1 MGETATGEGKFDCC
15 RSTKSGICRQ
25 VDPLPGLA
33 SNEAVAPTTC
43 LITFYIARR
52 MSAFL
57 LFHGQFGQY
66 TCRSC
71 LTRLS
76 KNTKRYSSSAS
87 SQSQLRR
94 LNPLNKSKLSPSPAR
109 TRFAP
114 SPTGYLHLGSLR
126 TALFNYLLAKRTGGQ
141 FLLRIEDT
149 DKVGGPI
156 PTARTCRLME
166 EEKNNTRCGE
176 ETPPRF
182 KMGWP
187 RVG

>member
-1 MGETATGEGKFDCC
+1 LGEAATSKGKFDCC
-15 RSTKSGICRQ
+15 RSSTSGITRQ

-33 SNEAVAPTTC
+33 YNRAAALTTY
-43 LITFYIARR
+43 LLTLYIARR
-52 MSAFL
+52 MPAFL
-57 LFHGQFGQY
+57 SFRVQFGRY

-71 LTRLS
+71 LARLS
-76 KNTKRYSSSAS
+76 KNAKRYSSSAS

-94 LNPLNKSKLSPSPAR
+94 PNPLNKSKLFPGPAR

-149 DKVGGPI
+149 DKVGSPI
-156 PTARTCRLME
+156 LTARMYRLME
-166 EEKNNTRCGE
+166 EEKNPTRCRE
-176 ETPPRF
+176 EAPPRF

>member
-1 MGETATGEGKFDCC
+1 VRESLITAEAQT
-15 RSTKSGICRQ
+15 SGITRQ

-33 SNEAVAPTTC
+33 YNKAAALTTY

-52 MSAFL
+52 MSVFL
-57 LFHGQFGQY
+57 SFRAQFGQY

-71 LTRLS
+71 LARLS
-76 KNTKRYSSSAS
+76 KNAKRYSSSAS

-94 LNPLNKSKLSPSPAR
+94 PNPLNKSKLSPGPAR

-156 PTARTCRLME
+156 PTARTYRLME